1 MIYASEHELERF
13 MGKCK
18 QMIRSGGEN
27 VSKEKE
33 ILTGFF
39 PCVVVLAEQFMTET
53 LPMGCLWEGLAHTH
67 DVGPKSPKGPAP
79 RPWGAVVARQDAV
92 GGPAGRLLLL
102 PRALSRES

>member
-39 PCVVVLAEQFMTET
+39 PCIVVLAEQFMTET

-67 DVGPKSPKGPAP
+67 DVGPKSPKGPTP
-79 RPWGAVVARQDAV
+79 RPSGRGGRPPGRGWGPSRPPPAPPAR
-92 GGPAGRLLLL
+92 P
-102 PRALSRES
+102 